1 MAAENANQ
9 DLKLVPETILKRR
22 HHLDELKAKRAAN
35 ELAKGN
41 RKVFSKS
48 KKAVYVKKAET
59 FLAQARTRKNHDIRF
74 KRVVKK
80 GMQTR
85 ASNKK
90 QVSTKTVLADETTGE
105 ETTVSFQ
112 SNSVGSTMVFCIRIH
127 DNVGMSGRI
136 RKALYKLRL
145 TNIHDG
151 VFLPYDETTRK
162 LLHLVEPWVL
172 YGVPSKG
179 MVEDLIRRRGHGRV
193 RGKRTPLSDNLVIEE
208 ELGEEGI
215 ICVED
220 LVHELNAAGASFAAA
235 AAFLWPF
242 KLSAP
247 KSRFQ
252 TQKLN
257 DKEGKDYGD
266 KGEEIDEYIKIML

>member
-1 MAAENANQ
+1 MADEKQ

-35 ELAKGN
+35 ELSKGN

-48 KKAVYVKKAET
+48 KKAIYVKKAET

-74 KRVVKK
+74 KRVIKK
-80 GMQTR
+80 GMQAR

-90 QVSTKTVLADETTGE
+90 VVSTKTLHDDTTGE
-105 ETTVSFQ
+105 ETNVTYQ
-112 SNSVGSTMVFCIRIH
+112 SNSVGSKMIFCIRIR

-136 RKALYKLRL
+136 RKVLYKLRL
-145 TNIHDG
+145 KNIHDG
-151 VFLPYDETTRK
+151 VFLPYDEETRK

-179 MVEDLIRRRGHGRV
+179 MVEDLIRRRGYGRV
-193 RGKRTPLSDNLVIEE
+193 SGKRTPLSDNLVIEGA
-208 ELGEEGI
+208 LGEEGI
-215 ICVED
+215 ICVQD
-220 LVHELNAAGASFAAA
+220 LVHELNAAGNSFAAA
-235 AAFLWPF
+235 TAFLWPF
-242 KLSAP
+242 QLSAP
-247 KSRFQ
+247 KSRFE

-257 DKEGKDYGD
+257 DKEGKEYGD